1 MNIERNRKIVSI
13 GLALIVVSIAVL
25 LIPAPSVSAIP
36 VSTSDAPITE
46 NISEALEN
54 VGCLSGIMVLGG
66 GLLGLTL
73 IAKREVNE

>member
-1 MNIERNRKIVSI
+1 MNIERSRKIVCV
-13 GLALIVVSIAVL
+13 GLALVIVSIAAL
-25 LIPAPSVSAIP
+25 LTPAPSVSAIP

-73 IAKREVNE
+73 IAKRNGE